1 MSKAEELTAPP
12 VLYERDDYAALQKL
26 ASPRAL
32 PLLMY
37 AATMLII
44 VIFLLLLLVYLLTGH
59 VPWRQTIVAVGA
71 LVVLVLLVGWIPG
84 LKARL
89 AMRAARDTGAA
100 LAQTFTIEDEYWS
113 AESERG
119 ISKIRWSAVPRL
131 ERWPGAFFV
140 FNGPRTA
147 FILPRRVFASEAE
160 FEAFVA
166 AAEERW
172 KRVHRL

>member
-1 MSKAEELTAPP
+1 M
-12 VLYERDDYAALQKL
+12 
-26 ASPRAL
+26 
-32 PLLMY
+32 
-37 AATMLII
+37 
-44 VIFLLLLLVYLLTGH
+44 
-59 VPWRQTIVAVGA
+59 
-71 LVVLVLLVGWIPG
+71 VLVLLVGSIPG

-100 LAQTFTIEDEYWS
+100 LAQTFTIEDDLERK
-113 AESERG
+113 SERG

-131 ERWPGAFFV
+131 EHQPGAFFV

-147 FILPRRVFASEAE
+147 FNVPRRVFASEAE
-160 FEAFVA
+160 FEAFVS